1 MNDYDS
7 LNLIYYK
14 MAAPEAVLAAPAH
27 QYAIMTMSSREEIG
41 VFVFDRVDDTQL
53 HSDEYH
59 YLKEWIHEACL
70 QSYNSHID
78 DDIFDQLCLMWVMMV
93 NEFTDKWS
101 PYRVPFDIRD
111 EYDLFNEELGPLA
124 QQVRLWPEKVEVDPG
139 VDFDVRLIDLI
150 RFEANIT
157 LNENIEYPLD

>member
-27 QYAIMTMSSREEIG
+27 QYRIMTMSSREEIG
-41 VFVFDRVDDTQL
+41 VFVFDGVDDTQL
-53 HSDEYH
+53 HLDEYH
-59 YLKEWIHEACL
+59 YLMDWIHEACL

-78 DDIFDQLCLMWVMMV
+78 DDIYDQLSLMWVMMV

-111 EYDLFNEELGPLA
+111 EYDLRNEELGPLA
-124 QQVRLWPEKVEVDPG
+124 QQVRLWPEKVEVEPG
-139 VDFDVRLIDLI
+139 VDFDLHLIDLI
-150 RFEANIT
+150 RFEAAIT
-157 LNENIEYPLD
+157 LNE